1 MSKVI
6 GIDLGTTNS
15 CVAVIEGD
23 SPTVITNSEGYRTT
37 PSVVAFTK
45 NKERLV
51 GDAARRQASVNSDRT
66 IFSIKRHMGTDYK
79 KKIDGKAYT
88 PQELSAYILM
98 KLKKDAEGFLGEE
111 VTDAVI
117 TVPAYFNDA
126 HRQATKDAG
135 KIAGLNVLRIINE
148 PTSAA
153 LAYGLDNGNPQKV
166 LVYDLGGGTFD
177 VSVIDIGDNVIE
189 VLATSGDN
197 HLGGDDFDSRIVD
210 YLVGRFKDTDGK
222 WYFLY
227 PNGAMAVNTVIDG
240 RTIGED
246 GVWVP
251 NEGDTE
257 PANSMDLENGY
268 LVQNLEG
275 ITKKDYTIIASGKT
289 AAGSRWGNAIRL
301 KGKGSYVQCNTNG
314 EYRMLSGVF
323 GPSSQFD
330 SALLARVTVYGDDD
344 QVLYTSPDI
353 HYNEKNV
360 YFGVDVSGQKQI
372 RVEVSLIKDNEWD
385 DPVILFDGLSL
396 YK

>member
-1 MSKVI
+1 MK
-6 GIDLGTTNS
+6 GEWEMRRRFA
-15 CVAVIEGD
+15 VAAAALAL
-23 SPTVITNSEGYRTT
+23 
-37 PSVVAFTK
+37 SVA
-45 NKERLV
+45 L
-51 GDAARRQASVNSDRT
+51 
-66 IFSIKRHMGTDYK
+66 
-79 KKIDGKAYT
+79 
-88 PQELSAYILM
+88 
-98 KLKKDAEGFLGEE
+98 
-111 VTDAVI
+111 
-117 TVPAYFNDA
+117 TVPAYAGTWKYVNDQWKYQKGTNKFA
-126 HRQATKDAG
+126 Y
-135 KIAGLNVLRIINE
+135 NE
-148 PTSAA
+148 WIK
-153 LAYGLDNGNPQKV
+153 DNGKYYYIGNDGIMKTGWQQ
-166 LVYDLGGGTFD
+166 
-177 VSVIDIGDNVIE
+177 IDGQWYYLDQTGAMQIGWLKSD
-189 VLATSGDN
+189 
-197 HLGGDDFDSRIVD
+197 
-210 YLVGRFKDTDGK
+210 DGK

-257 PANSMDLENGY
+257 PANSMDLENG
-268 LVQNLEG
+268 
-275 ITKKDYTIIASGKT
+275 
-289 AAGSRWGNAIRL
+289 
-301 KGKGSYVQCNTNG
+301 YVQCNTNG

-372 RVEVSLIKDNEWD
+372 RVEVSLLKDNEWD

>member
-1 MSKVI
+1 MK
-6 GIDLGTTNS
+6 GEWEMRRRFA
-15 CVAVIEGD
+15 VAAAALAL
-23 SPTVITNSEGYRTT
+23 
-37 PSVVAFTK
+37 SVA
-45 NKERLV
+45 L
-51 GDAARRQASVNSDRT
+51 
-66 IFSIKRHMGTDYK
+66 
-79 KKIDGKAYT
+79 
-88 PQELSAYILM
+88 
-98 KLKKDAEGFLGEE
+98 
-111 VTDAVI
+111 
-117 TVPAYFNDA
+117 TVPAYAGTWKYVNDQWKYQRGTNKFA
-126 HRQATKDAG
+126 Y
-135 KIAGLNVLRIINE
+135 NE
-148 PTSAA
+148 WIK
-153 LAYGLDNGNPQKV
+153 DNGKYYYIGNDGIMKTGWQQ
-166 LVYDLGGGTFD
+166 
-177 VSVIDIGDNVIE
+177 IDGQWYYLDQTGAMQIGWLKSD
-189 VLATSGDN
+189 
-197 HLGGDDFDSRIVD
+197 
-210 YLVGRFKDTDGK
+210 DGK

-372 RVEVSLIKDNEWD
+372 RVEVSLLKDNEWD

>member
-1 MSKVI
+1 MK
-6 GIDLGTTNS
+6 GEWEMRRRFA
-15 CVAVIEGD
+15 VAAAALAL
-23 SPTVITNSEGYRTT
+23 
-37 PSVVAFTK
+37 SVA
-45 NKERLV
+45 L
-51 GDAARRQASVNSDRT
+51 
-66 IFSIKRHMGTDYK
+66 
-79 KKIDGKAYT
+79 
-88 PQELSAYILM
+88 
-98 KLKKDAEGFLGEE
+98 
-111 VTDAVI
+111 
-117 TVPAYFNDA
+117 TVPAYAGTWKYVNDQWKYQKGTNKFA
-126 HRQATKDAG
+126 Y
-135 KIAGLNVLRIINE
+135 NE
-148 PTSAA
+148 WIK
-153 LAYGLDNGNPQKV
+153 DNGKYYYIGNDGIMKTGWQQ
-166 LVYDLGGGTFD
+166 
-177 VSVIDIGDNVIE
+177 IDGQWYYLDQTGAMQIGWLKSD
-189 VLATSGDN
+189 
-197 HLGGDDFDSRIVD
+197 
-210 YLVGRFKDTDGK
+210 DGK

-301 KGKGSYVQCNTNG
+301 KGKGSYVQ
-314 EYRMLSGVF
+314 
-323 GPSSQFD
+323 
-330 SALLARVTVYGDDD
+330 
-344 QVLYTSPDI
+344 YTSPDI

-372 RVEVSLIKDNEWD
+372 RVEVSLLKDNEWD

>member
-1 MSKVI
+1 MRRRFA
-6 GIDLGTTNS
+6 
-15 CVAVIEGD
+15 VAAAALAL
-23 SPTVITNSEGYRTT
+23 
-37 PSVVAFTK
+37 SVA
-45 NKERLV
+45 L
-51 GDAARRQASVNSDRT
+51 
-66 IFSIKRHMGTDYK
+66 
-79 KKIDGKAYT
+79 
-88 PQELSAYILM
+88 
-98 KLKKDAEGFLGEE
+98 
-111 VTDAVI
+111 
-117 TVPAYFNDA
+117 TVPAYAGTWKYVNDQWKYQKGTNKFA
-126 HRQATKDAG
+126 Y
-135 KIAGLNVLRIINE
+135 NE
-148 PTSAA
+148 WIK
-153 LAYGLDNGNPQKV
+153 DNGKYYYIGNDGIMKTGWQQ
-166 LVYDLGGGTFD
+166 
-177 VSVIDIGDNVIE
+177 IDGQWYYLDQTGAMQIGWLKSD
-189 VLATSGDN
+189 
-197 HLGGDDFDSRIVD
+197 
-210 YLVGRFKDTDGK
+210 DGK

-257 PANSMDLENGY
+257 PANSMDLENG
-268 LVQNLEG
+268 
-275 ITKKDYTIIASGKT
+275 
-289 AAGSRWGNAIRL
+289 IRL

-372 RVEVSLIKDNEWD
+372 RVEVSLLKDNEWD